1 MVLLHRR
8 LDLALR
14 HSWAIATDVG
24 RGGGK
29 SVYPVVLVEL
39 RDAQGRSGLGEASP
53 SSQYGESHE
62 TVSAFL
68 SRVDP
73 DRLSFD
79 DPAASLAYVESVAPG
94 NFPAK
99 CALDIALLD
108 GASRAARQPLCEFL
122 GLGPFAEGRHV
133 SSFTIGIDTPE
144 KMAAKTEEAA
154 AYALLKMKLGSPTDA
169 ENLAAVQ
176 RAAGGR
182 TLRVDANAAWQT
194 KEEALRRIE
203 WLASRGGIEFVEQ
216 PMPPGLPTAD
226 WSWLKERSPLP
237 LIGDELYQGAD
248 DATRCAECVHG
259 VNVKLVKTGG
269 VTRGKQALAAAR
281 AQGLQTMLG
290 CMIESSVLITAA
302 AHLAALT
309 DHLDLDGNVLITND
323 PFEGV
328 RNIGGRLSFDGVA
341 DPHGLRVRQRNLPPG
356 RCPFPAATA
365 AAH

>member
-1 MVLLHRR
+1 MELQYQRI
-8 LDLALR
+8 DLALR

-29 SVYPVVLVEL
+29 SISPVVIVQL
-39 RDAQGRSGLGEASP
+39 RDAHGRSGIGEASP

-73 DRLSFD
+73 ARLSFD

-94 NFPAK
+94 NHPAK

-108 GASRAARQPLCEFL
+108 GAARAARQSLCEFL

-182 TLRVDANAAWQT
+182 PLRVDANAAWKS
-194 KEEALRRIE
+194 KEEALRHIE
-203 WLASRGGIEFVEQ
+203 WLASQGGIEFVEQ

-226 WSWLKERSPLP
+226 WAWLKERSPLP
-237 LIGDELYQGAD
+237 LFGDELYQGAA
-248 DATRCAECVHG
+248 DAARCAEYVHG

-269 VTRGKQALAAAR
+269 VTRGKEALVAAR

-323 PFEGV
+323 PYDGV
-328 RNIGGRLSFDGVA
+328 RNIGGRLTFEGVEDA
-341 DPHGLRVRQRNLPPG
+341 WGLRVQRRPG
-356 RCPFPAATA
+356 ACQA
-365 AAH
+365 

>member
-1 MVLLHRR
+1 MELHYQRI
-8 LDLALR
+8 DLALR
-14 HSWAIATDVG
+14 HSWAIATDIG

-29 SVYPVVLVEL
+29 SVYPVVVVQL
-39 RDAQGRSGLGEASP
+39 RDSHGRSGLGEASP
-53 SSQYGESHE
+53 SSQYPESHE

-68 SRVDP
+68 SLVDP
-73 DRLSFD
+73 ARLSFD

-144 KMAAKTEEAA
+144 AMAAKAVEAA
-154 AYALLKMKLGSPTDA
+154 DQALLKMKLGSPLDA

-176 RAAGGR
+176 HAAGGR
-182 TLRVDANAAWQT
+182 PLRVDANAAWNS
-194 KEEALRRIE
+194 KEEALLKIE

-226 WSWLKERSPLP
+226 WAWLKQRSPLP
-237 LIGDELYQGAD
+237 LMGDELYQGAA

-269 VTRGKQALAAAR
+269 VTRGKEALVAAR

-302 AHLAALT
+302 SHLAALT

-323 PFEGV
+323 TYDGVRNVGGRLNFEGV
-328 RNIGGRLSFDGVA
+328 PDGL
-341 DPHGLRVRQRNLPPG
+341 GLRV
-356 RCPFPAATA
+356 
-365 AAH
+365 

>member
-1 MVLLHRR
+1 MQLDATR
-8 LDLALR
+8 LNLALR

-29 SVYPVVLVEL
+29 SVYPVVVVQL
-39 RDAQGRSGLGEASP
+39 RDAEGRSGLGEASP

-73 DRLSFD
+73 ARLSFD

-108 GASRAARQPLCEFL
+108 GAARAARQPLCDFL

-133 SSFTIGIDTPE
+133 SSFTIGIDTPQ

-154 AYALLKMKLGSPTDA
+154 AYVLLKMKLGSPMDA

-216 PMPPGLPTAD
+216 PMPPGLPTSD
-226 WSWLKERSPLP
+226 WAWLKERSPLP
-237 LIGDELYQGAD
+237 LIGDELYQGAA

-269 VTRGKQALAAAR
+269 VTRGKEALAAAR

-328 RNIGGRLSFDGVA
+328 RNIGGRLSFEGVA

-356 RCPFPAATA
+356 R
-365 AAH
+365 